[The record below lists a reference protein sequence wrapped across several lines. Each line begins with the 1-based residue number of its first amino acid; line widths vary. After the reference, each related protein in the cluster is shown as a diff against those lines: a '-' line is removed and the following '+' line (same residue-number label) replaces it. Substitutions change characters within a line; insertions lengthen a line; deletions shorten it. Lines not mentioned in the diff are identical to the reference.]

1 MKILSVVVDSYAF
14 TYIKIVFLKQLIMD
28 EFTLQKLKEITEIK
42 QLIEFIRMYYPGLS
56 FNTYTIEDIEVAL
69 NDVYIKLI
77 GRIISYTPVN
87 MKRFLRNYLL
97 KYEIRNIKNIILGTI
112 LEMNTHEKLSMV
124 NQTAEIYLNNTDF
137 IKGLTEIAS
146 LDQIQLYMKNTK
158 YNRAIREGILYFKNE
173 NEVFVLEAFL
183 DQLYYE
189 NLKKELRMLNKK
201 EKEMIS
207 LYVKY
212 TTEIYNLNMIYRGI
226 INKIDPKLLSQFLV
240 DNFLFL
246 DKDKLKNLINLKNT
260 DDFVLRLT
268 QYYKKI
274 KDIRL
279 YFISSTLD
287 VKHLIWSIEKIYVD
301 YYFKTFKIKIDD
313 IDYQTIFRI
322 LEVLIKKDDEIRL
335 YVLPKVVKL
344 LQRKFKL
351 LKK

>member
-1 MKILSVVVDSYAF
+1 VKILSVVVDSYAF

-28 EFTLQKLKEITEIK
+28 EFTLQKLKQITEIK

-69 NDVYIKLI
+69 NEVYIKLI

-189 NLKKELRMLNKK
+189 NLKKELRMLNRK

-246 DKDKLKNLINLKNT
+246 DKDKLKNLINLKNI

-279 YFISSTLD
+279 YFITSTLD

-344 LQRKFKL
+344 LQGKFKL

>member
-1 MKILSVVVDSYAF
+1 VKILSVVVDSYAF

-28 EFTLQKLKEITEIK
+28 EFTLQKLKQITEIK

-69 NDVYIKLI
+69 NEVYIKLI

-189 NLKKELRMLNKK
+189 NLKKELRMLNRK

-246 DKDKLKNLINLKNT
+246 DKDKLKNLINLKNI

-279 YFISSTLD
+279 YFITSTLD

>member
-1 MKILSVVVDSYAF
+1 
-14 TYIKIVFLKQLIMD
+14 MD
-28 EFTLQKLKEITEIK
+28 EFTLQGLKQITEIK
-42 QLIEFIRMYYPGLS
+42 QLIEFIRMYYPGLN
-56 FNTYTIEDIEVAL
+56 FDTFTIEDIEVAL
-69 NDVYIKLI
+69 NETYIKLI
-77 GRIISYTPVN
+77 GRIISYTPIN

-97 KYEIRNIKNIILGTI
+97 KYEIRNVKNIILGTI
-112 LEMNTHEKLSMV
+112 LGMNANEKLSLV

-137 IKGLTEIAS
+137 IKGLTEITS
-146 LDQIQLYMKNTK
+146 LDEIQLYMKNTK
-158 YNRAIREGILYFKNE
+158 YNKAMREGLLYFKNE

-189 NLKKELRMLNKK
+189 NLKKEIKLLNKK

-212 TTEIYNLNMIYRGI
+212 TTEIYNLNTIYRGI
-226 INKIDPKLLSQFLV
+226 INEINPKLLSQFLV

-246 DKDKLKNLINLKNT
+246 DKDKLENLINLTNT
-260 DDFVLRLT
+260 DDFISLLT
-268 QYYKKI
+268 QYYNKI
-274 KDIRL
+274 TDIRL
-279 YFISSTLD
+279 YFITSTLN

-313 IDYQTIFRI
+313 IDYHTIFRI

-344 LQRKFKL
+344 LQSKFKL

>member
-1 MKILSVVVDSYAF
+1 MSVVVNSYAF
-14 TYIKIVFLKQLIMD
+14 TYIKIVFLKQLIID
-28 EFTLQKLKEITEIK
+28 DLTLQKLKQITEIK

-56 FNTYTIEDIEVAL
+56 INTYTIEDIEVAL
-69 NDVYIKLI
+69 VEMYIKLI
-77 GRIISYTPVN
+77 GRILSYTPIN

-112 LEMNTHEKLSMV
+112 LEMNADEKLSMV
-124 NQTAEIYLNNTDF
+124 NQTAEKYLNNSDF
-137 IKGLTEIAS
+137 IKRLTEISS
-146 LDQIQLYMKNTK
+146 LDEIQLYLKDTK

-189 NLKKELRMLNKK
+189 NLKKEIKVLDKK
-201 EKEMIS
+201 EKKMIS

-212 TTEIYNLNMIYRGI
+212 TTEIYNLNTIYRGI

-246 DKDKLKNLINLKNT
+246 DKDKLENLINLTNI
-260 DDFVLRLT
+260 DDFILHLT
-268 QYYKKI
+268 QYYRKI

-287 VKHLIWSIEKIYVD
+287 PKHLIWSIEKIYVN
-301 YYFKTFKIKIDD
+301 YYFKSFKIKIDD
-313 IDYQTIFRI
+313 IDYQTIYRI

-335 YVLPKVVKL
+335 YVLPQVVKL

>member
-1 MKILSVVVDSYAF
+1 
-14 TYIKIVFLKQLIMD
+14 MD

-189 NLKKELRMLNKK
+189 NLKKELRMLNRK

-246 DKDKLKNLINLKNT
+246 DKDKLKNLINLTNI

-287 VKHLIWSIEKIYVD
+287 IKHLIWSIEKIYVD

>member
-28 EFTLQKLKEITEIK
+28 EFTLQKLKGITEIK

-69 NDVYIKLI
+69 NEVYIKLI

-112 LEMNTHEKLSMV
+112 LGMNTHEKLSMV
-124 NQTAEIYLNNTDF
+124 NQTAEKYLNNTDF

-189 NLKKELRMLNKK
+189 NLKKELRMLNRK

-246 DKDKLKNLINLKNT
+246 DKDKLKNLINLTNI

-287 VKHLIWSIEKIYVD
+287 IKHLIWSIEKIYVD

-322 LEVLIKKDDEIRL
+322 LEVLIKKDDEIHL
-335 YVLPKVVKL
+335 FVLPKVVKL
-344 LQRKFKL
+344 LQSKFKL

>member
-1 MKILSVVVDSYAF
+1 
-14 TYIKIVFLKQLIMD
+14 MD
-28 EFTLQKLKEITEIK
+28 EFTLQELKNISEIK
-42 QLIEFIRMYYPGLS
+42 ELIEFIRMYYPGLN

-69 NDVYIKLI
+69 NETYIKLI
-77 GRIISYTPVN
+77 GRILSYVPIK

-112 LEMNTHEKLSMV
+112 VGMNTNEKLSLV

-137 IKGLTEIAS
+137 IKGLTEITS
-146 LDQIQLYMKNTK
+146 LDEIQLYVRNTK
-158 YNRAIREGILYFKNE
+158 YNKAIREGLLYFKNE

-189 NLKKELRMLNKK
+189 NLKREMKYLGKK
-201 EKEMIS
+201 EKKMIS
-207 LYVKY
+207 LYVRY
-212 TTEIYNLNMIYRGI
+212 ITEIYNLNTIYRGI
-226 INKIDPKLLSQFLV
+226 INKINPKLLKQFLV
-240 DNFLFL
+240 ENYLFL
-246 DKDKLKNLINLKNT
+246 ERDKLENLINLTNT
-260 DDFVLRLT
+260 DDFILLLT

-274 KDIRL
+274 TEIRL
-279 YFISSTLD
+279 YFISSTLNE
-287 VKHLIWSIEKIYVD
+287 KHLIWSIEKIYID

-344 LQRKFKL
+344 LQKKFKI